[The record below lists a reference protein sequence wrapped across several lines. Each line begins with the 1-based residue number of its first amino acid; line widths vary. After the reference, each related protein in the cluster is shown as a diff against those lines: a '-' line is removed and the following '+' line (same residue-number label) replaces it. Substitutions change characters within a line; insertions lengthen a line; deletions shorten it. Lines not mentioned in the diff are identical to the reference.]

1 MQINVDRKTAI
12 FVAIITGL
20 IIVIGFQFVNKN
32 EDEMPMSHMGHGMS
46 QSKEFSGADI
56 MFAQM
61 MIPHHEQA
69 LLMSGFAETRSSN
82 EEVKKLARQIYAEQE
97 PEIAQ
102 MKLWLEKTNSSMD
115 MGHDMGMNGMLTDSE
130 IEAMKSAT
138 GKAFDRLFLEG
149 MIAHHEGAIHMAE
162 MIVDSDNTEA
172 KKLGQSIQVTQ
183 QREIDLMKE
192 MLKTIN

>member
-46 QSKEFSGADI
+46 QTKEFSGADI

-130 IEAMKSAT
+130 IEAMKSVT

-162 MIVDSDNTEA
+162 MIVDSDNAEA

>member
-46 QSKEFSGADI
+46 QTKEFSGADI

-162 MIVDSDNTEA
+162 MIVDSDNAEA

>member
-130 IEAMKSAT
+130 IEAMKSVT

-162 MIVDSDNTEA
+162 MIVDSDNAEA

>member
-32 EDEMPMSHMGHGMS
+32 EDEMPMSHMGHGLS
-46 QSKEFSGADI
+46 QTKEFSGADI

-102 MKLWLEKTNSSMD
+102 MKLWLEKNNSSMD

-130 IEAMKSAT
+130 IEAMKSVT

-162 MIVDSDNTEA
+162 MIVDSDNAEA

>member
-32 EDEMPMSHMGHGMS
+32 EDETPMSHIGHGMS
-46 QSKEFSGADI
+46 QTKEFSGADI

-130 IEAMKSAT
+130 IEAMKSVT

-162 MIVDSDNTEA
+162 MIVDSDNAEA

>member
-32 EDEMPMSHMGHGMS
+32 EDEMPRSHMGHGMS

-102 MKLWLEKTNSSMD
+102 MKLWLEKTNSSID

-162 MIVDSDNTEA
+162 MIVDSDNAEA
-172 KKLGQSIQVTQ
+172 RKLGQSIQVTQ

>member
-32 EDEMPMSHMGHGMS
+32 EDEMPMSHMGHGMG

-130 IEAMKSAT
+130 IEAMKSVT

-162 MIVDSDNTEA
+162 MIVDSDNAEA

>member
-46 QSKEFSGADI
+46 QTKEFSGADI

-130 IEAMKSAT
+130 IEAMKSVT

-162 MIVDSDNTEA
+162 MIVDSDNAEA
-172 KKLGQSIQVTQ
+172 RKLGQSIQVTQ

>member
-102 MKLWLEKTNSSMD
+102 MKLWLEKTNSSID

-162 MIVDSDNTEA
+162 MIVDSDNAEA

>member
-46 QSKEFSGADI
+46 QTKEFSGADI

-130 IEAMKSAT
+130 IEAMKSVT

>member
-1 MQINVDRKTAI
+1 MQVNVDRKTAI

-162 MIVDSDNTEA
+162 MIVDSDNAEA

>member
-46 QSKEFSGADI
+46 QTKEFSGADI

-102 MKLWLEKTNSSMD
+102 MKIWLEKTNSSMD

-162 MIVDSDNTEA
+162 MIVDSDNAEA

>member
-32 EDEMPMSHMGHGMS
+32 EDETPMSHMGHGMS
-46 QSKEFSGADI
+46 QTKEFSGADI

>member
-46 QSKEFSGADI
+46 QTKEFSGADI

-102 MKLWLEKTNSSMD
+102 MKLWLEKTNSSID

-162 MIVDSDNTEA
+162 MIVDSDNAEA
-172 KKLGQSIQVTQ
+172 RKLGQSIQVTQ

>member
-32 EDEMPMSHMGHGMS
+32 EDEMPMSHMGHGLS
-46 QSKEFSGADI
+46 QTKEFSGADI

-138 GKAFDRLFLEG
+138 GKAYDRLFLEG

-162 MIVDSDNTEA
+162 MIVDSDNAEA

>member
-46 QSKEFSGADI
+46 QTKEFSGADI

-102 MKLWLEKTNSSMD
+102 MKLWLEKNNSSMD

-130 IEAMKSAT
+130 IEAMKSVT

-162 MIVDSDNTEA
+162 MIVDSDNAEA

>member
-32 EDEMPMSHMGHGMS
+32 EDETPMSHMGHGMS
-46 QSKEFSGADI
+46 QTKEFSGADI

-102 MKLWLEKTNSSMD
+102 MKLWLEKTNSSID

-162 MIVDSDNTEA
+162 MIVDSDNAEA

>member
-46 QSKEFSGADI
+46 QTKEFSGADI

-102 MKLWLEKTNSSMD
+102 MKLWLEKTNSSID

-162 MIVDSDNTEA
+162 MIVDSDNAEA

>member
-46 QSKEFSGADI
+46 QTKEFSGADI

-102 MKLWLEKTNSSMD
+102 MKLWLEKTNSSID

>member
-32 EDEMPMSHMGHGMS
+32 EDEMPMSHMGHGLS
-46 QSKEFSGADI
+46 QTKEFSGADI

-130 IEAMKSAT
+130 IEAMKSVT

-162 MIVDSDNTEA
+162 MIVDSDNAEA

>member
-46 QSKEFSGADI
+46 QTKEFSGADI

-69 LLMSGFAETRSSN
+69 LLMSGFAQTRSSN

-97 PEIAQ
+97 PEITQ

-115 MGHDMGMNGMLTDSE
+115 MGHDMRMNGMLTDSE

-138 GKAFDRLFLEG
+138 GKVFDRLFLEG

-162 MIVDSDNTEA
+162 MIVDSDNAEA

-183 QREIDLMKE
+183 QREIELMKE

>member
-46 QSKEFSGADI
+46 ESKEFSGADI

-130 IEAMKSAT
+130 IEAIKSVT

-162 MIVDSDNTEA
+162 MIVDSDNAEA

>member
-32 EDEMPMSHMGHGMS
+32 EDETPMSHMGHGMS
-46 QSKEFSGADI
+46 QTKEFSGADI

-162 MIVDSDNTEA
+162 MIVDSDNAEA
-172 KKLGQSIQVTQ
+172 RKLGQSIQVTQ

>member
-32 EDEMPMSHMGHGMS
+32 EDETPMSHMGHGMS
-46 QSKEFSGADI
+46 QTKEFSGADI

-69 LLMSGFAETRSSN
+69 LLMSGFVETRSSN

-130 IEAMKSAT
+130 IEAMKSVT

-162 MIVDSDNTEA
+162 MIVDSDNAEA

>member
-32 EDEMPMSHMGHGMS
+32 EDETPMSHIGHGMS
-46 QSKEFSGADI
+46 QTKEFSGADI

-82 EEVKKLARQIYAEQE
+82 EEVKKLDRQIYAEQE

-102 MKLWLEKTNSSMD
+102 MKIWLDKTNSSMD

-130 IEAMKSAT
+130 IEAMKSVT

-162 MIVDSDNTEA
+162 MIVDSDNAEA

>member
-102 MKLWLEKTNSSMD
+102 MKIWLEKTNSSMD

-162 MIVDSDNTEA
+162 MIVDSDNAEA
-172 KKLGQSIQVTQ
+172 RKLGQSIQVTQ

>member
-46 QSKEFSGADI
+46 QTKEFSGADI

>member
-1 MQINVDRKTAI
+1 
-12 FVAIITGL
+12 
-20 IIVIGFQFVNKN
+20 
-32 EDEMPMSHMGHGMS
+32 
-46 QSKEFSGADI
+46 
-56 MFAQM
+56 
-61 MIPHHEQA
+61 
-69 LLMSGFAETRSSN
+69 MSGFAETRSSN

-102 MKLWLEKTNSSMD
+102 MKLWLEKTNSSID

>member
-32 EDEMPMSHMGHGMS
+32 EDETPMSHMGHGMS
-46 QSKEFSGADI
+46 QTKEFSGADI

-102 MKLWLEKTNSSMD
+102 MKLWLEKTNSSID

>member
-162 MIVDSDNTEA
+162 MIVDSDNAEA

-183 QREIDLMKE
+183 QREIDIMKE

>member
-32 EDEMPMSHMGHGMS
+32 EMPMSHMGHGMS
-46 QSKEFSGADI
+46 QSKEFSGAHI

-61 MIPHHEQA
+61 MIPRHEQA

-115 MGHDMGMNGMLTDSE
+115 MGHDMGMNGMLTDYE

-162 MIVDSDNTEA
+162 MIVDSDNAEA
-172 KKLGQSIQVTQ
+172 RKLGQSIQVTQ

>member
-32 EDEMPMSHMGHGMS
+32 EDEMPMSHMRHGMS

-102 MKLWLEKTNSSMD
+102 MKIWIEKTNSSID

>member
-46 QSKEFSGADI
+46 QTKEFSGADI

-162 MIVDSDNTEA
+162 MIVDSDNAEA
-172 KKLGQSIQVTQ
+172 RKLGQSIQVTQ